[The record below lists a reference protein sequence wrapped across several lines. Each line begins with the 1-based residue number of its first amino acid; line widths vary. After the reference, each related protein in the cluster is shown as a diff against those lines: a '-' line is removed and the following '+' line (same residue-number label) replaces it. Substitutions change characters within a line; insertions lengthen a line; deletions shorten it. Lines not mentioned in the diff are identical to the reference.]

1 MKFFQSRKA
10 SFQGTKALP
19 QGTIIIV
26 TKNNQQELRDTMH
39 HLTGHALFRE
49 EGGRILI
56 VDHYSFD
63 RTSEVAME
71 YANRYPHKISFF
83 QKVPEKSVLDLVR
96 PYTSSQYIDIINLD
110 QIERHHAHMPPK
122 KLPGWIERIRRSVGQ
137 VQSDGIDIPKLLE
150 RIERDRSMVYAVLR
164 NSVLEPLTHLE
175 MQLKSDDTI
184 GGDADS
190 VQAVRKMI
198 NKINHVVKHFDPSQ
212 FIGDSLFPCITG
224 MVEDFTNRTQINC
237 EVKESG
243 QEMRLQSYF
252 GLSIVRILQE
262 ALDNIE
268 RHAQAT
274 KVEVNI
280 RWSGGKVTLQVKDD
294 GRGFQEGN
302 TSGAGLRFIEER
314 ATLLNGSFRMKSKRM
329 QGTMLLLVLPVPKGK
344 GL

>member
-10 SFQGTKALP
+10 IFQGNKALP

-39 HLTGHALFRE
+39 HLTLHPLFRE

-71 YANRYPHKISFF
+71 FVRQYPHKVSFF
-83 QKVPEKSVLDLVR
+83 QKVPEKSVLDLVK
-96 PYTSSQYIDIINLD
+96 PFTSNQYVDIINLD
-110 QIERHHAHMPPK
+110 QIERHNAHMPPK
-122 KLPGWIERIRRSVGQ
+122 KLPGWIERMRRSVSQ
-137 VQSDGIDIPKLLE
+137 VQTDGIDIPKLLE
-150 RIERDRSMVYAVLR
+150 RIERDRRMVYTVLR
-164 NSVLEPLTHLE
+164 NAVLEPLTHLE
-175 MQLKSDDTI
+175 MQFKSDESL
-184 GGDADS
+184 GEDS
-190 VQAVRKMI
+190 DSMQAVRKMI
-198 NKINHVVKHFDPSQ
+198 GNINHVVKHFDPGQ
-212 FIGDSLFPCITG
+212 FVGDSLFPCITG
-224 MVEDFTNRTQINC
+224 MIEDFTNRTQVHC
-237 EVKESG
+237 EVNESG

-252 GLSIVRILQE
+252 GLSIMRILQE

-268 RHAQAT
+268 RHAQAN

-280 RWSGGKVTLQVKDD
+280 RWGTGKVTVQVKDD
-294 GRGFQEGN
+294 GRGFSEIN

-314 ATLLNGSFRMKSKRM
+314 AILLNGQFRMKSKPT